1 MDLFRIAPE
10 QLQLVGIS
18 VPQEEEEQEED
29 DDIPDLQNTALA
41 QLQRRRASWVIG
53 NLSTS

>member
-1 MDLFRIAPE
+1 VDLFRIAPE